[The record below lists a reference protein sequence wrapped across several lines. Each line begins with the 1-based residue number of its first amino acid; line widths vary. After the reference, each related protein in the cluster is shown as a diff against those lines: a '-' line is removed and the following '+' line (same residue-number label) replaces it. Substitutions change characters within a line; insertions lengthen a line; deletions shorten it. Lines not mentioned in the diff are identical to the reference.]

1 MKLCAKILA
10 QSPVFYATGVDLVHD
25 EPEKSLI
32 TEVDLTRRC
41 QEMARTHLNRANG
54 QLNLNRAAQHELEKD
69 SKDKHIASTIDRAA
83 FNLKETSRS
92 ANQYNS
98 KFYTS

>member
-1 MKLCAKILA
+1 M
-10 QSPVFYATGVDLVHD
+10 DLVHD

-41 QEMARTHLNRANG
+41 QEMARTHLNRANA

-69 SKDKHIASTIDRAA
+69 SKDKHIASTIDKAA
-83 FNLKETSRS
+83 FNLKETSRLIPIS
-92 ANQYNS
+92 FDLYSIALIFQG
-98 KFYTS
+98 